1 MPNDCHLSYEH
12 MWEIIFAL
20 ADGYA
25 QKTLARKYSVSKNH
39 IAAIAKEY
47 NVGRRQ
53 GQTRRSVQKETKLIN
68 KLVEAGTDP
77 KVARRARGNHRLF
90 GFKVKRSLLT
100 QDEKAVILA
109 AIKAGHHEY
118 VSGYAFEFKRLPA
131 TIRKIAEE
139 AGIILR

>member
-25 QKTLARKYSVSKNH
+25 QKPLARKYSVSNNH
-39 IAAIAKEY
+39 INAIAKEY
-47 NVGRRQ
+47 NVGRRK
-53 GQTRRSVQKETKLIN
+53 GQNRKSVQRETKLVN
-68 KLVEAGTDP
+68 RLVEAGADINT
-77 KVARRARGNHRLF
+77 ALRARGNTQIFAFRA
-90 GFKVKRSLLT
+90 KKSLMEAK
-100 QDEKAVILA
+100 EKDKILQS
-109 AIKAGHHEY
+109 IRAGHHEY
-118 VSGYAFEFKRLPA
+118 VSGYAQEFKRLPA